1 MVGALFIY
9 MGVIYVIGRLKC
21 KMCINCT
28 DSYEYPRP
36 LKCSAFPK
44 GIPEDKLLFI
54 GKDPC
59 IDCNNG
65 IGYSPNSTVAE
76 PVRSEQKE
84 KYDLARKLLTE
95 YEMKFG
101 MKYIYQIP
109 TVQPVEVFI
118 DDLLQHL
125 NR

>member
-1 MVGALFIY
+1 M
-9 MGVIYVIGRLKC
+9 IGRLKC
-21 KMCINCT
+21 QMCINCT

-44 GIPEDKLLFI
+44 GIPEDKLMFI
-54 GKDPC
+54 DKDPC

-65 IGYSPNSTVAE
+65 IGYSPNSTVVE
-76 PVRSEQKE
+76 PVRSEQKAN
-84 KYDLARKLLTE
+84 YDLARKLLTE
-95 YEMKFG
+95 YEIKFG
-101 MKYIYQIP
+101 MMYIYQIP
-109 TVQPVEVFI
+109 TIQPVEVFI